1 MHAVAIVAAAGS
13 GSRLGAGLPKAL
25 VPLAG
30 RPLVAWSVE
39 ALRAGGVA
47 EIVVAVPAA
56 QREAFAVALPGVR
69 LVDGGASRTGSVR
82 ACLDAAT
89 AQADVV
95 LVHDA
100 ARPLTPPELVRRVL
114 SALGDGHPAVVPVL
128 PVVDTTVTVDDAG
141 VITDAPPRAA
151 LRRVQ
156 TPQGFARAVLSAAYA
171 DLPPDADLTD
181 DATVVRAAGVPVLT
195 VPGDERAAKV
205 TVPHDLVLAEATVR
219 TTGERASQGAPAT
232 EERNEPGVEPMSQV
246 AR

>member
-13 GSRLGAGLPKAL
+13 GSRLGAELPKAL

-30 RPLVAWSVE
+30 RPLVAWSVD

-47 EIVVAVPAA
+47 EIIVAVPAA
-56 QREAFAVALPGVR
+56 QRDAFAAALPGVR

-82 ACLDAAT
+82 ACLAA
-89 AQADVV
+89 AAAGADVV

-100 ARPLTPPELVRRVL
+100 ARPLTPPDLVRRVL
-114 SALGDGHPAVVPVL
+114 AALDDGHPAVVPVL
-128 PVVDTTVTVDDAG
+128 PVVDTTVVVDDAG

-156 TPQGFARAVLSAAYA
+156 TPQGFDRAVLAAAYA
-171 DLPPDADLTD
+171 DLPADADLTD
-181 DATVVRAAGVPVLT
+181 DATVVRAAGVPVVT

-205 TVPHDLVLAEATVR
+205 TVAHDLALAEAQVR
-219 TTGERASQGAPAT
+219 R
-232 EERNEPGVEPMSQV
+232 
-246 AR
+246 